1 MFFDSQMFLLSTVL
15 CQVTLSL
22 TSSFPMAVGQ
32 MMVEN
37 IPFMHVIS
45 HIAVQNQG
53 MSQSRFAVRVRV
65 RVRELSAVCNTTFI
79 LLSVH
84 LPSLEQ
90 FALFLFLCLQERVSQ
105 LFLLFWSPFL

>member
-1 MFFDSQMFLLSTVL
+1 MFYYICNSLLPSSDSQMFLLSTVL

-53 MSQSRFAVRVRV
+53 KSYSYSDSNSYSNSQSYTH
-65 RVRELSAVCNTTFI
+65 S
-79 LLSVH
+79 
-84 LPSLEQ
+84 
-90 FALFLFLCLQERVSQ
+90 
-105 LFLLFWSPFL
+105 